1 MTTLQKRPTALFL
14 PSRSLVRDDG
24 TAPTS
29 GGLLGGREWVVPRGE
44 CQYRQ
49 HDFSQL
55 PARRR
60 RAAARLAVPRFE
72 PAPGAKVHIA
82 WQQGVAHYWIW
93 MPGEDGDDQVD
104 YRRWLPESRLYAP
117 PLESGARLLRV
128 SQGVEGQI
136 WHEGRL
142 QASQWWPNPPDLQVW
157 QRFLRAGGLGL
168 VDVVAVPDPQRMDWS
183 DTPWGESGGRVAIDA
198 VLAERLAWWSIAF
211 VLLFAV
217 GWQVTALLRWNA
229 AVEGGAARL
238 EQVRKKAEPLL
249 DARERAES
257 AAGKI
262 EDLLALQQEASS
274 DYRLMLEVFSLLPEG
289 TQMTSWSREPG
300 KLRLT
305 VASPEADPRKF
316 ILPFIEAAWLPDVTA
331 TPTGKGGMLL
341 EFELASAATDE
352 VKE

>member
-14 PSRSLVRDDG
+14 PSRSLVRDG
-24 TAPTS
+24 GAAPTP

-82 WQQGVAHYWIW
+82 WQEGIAHYWIW
-93 MPGEDGDDQVD
+93 MPGDEGNDQVD

-117 PLESGARLLRV
+117 PLDSGARLLRV

-142 QASQWWPNPPDLQVW
+142 QASQWWPKPPDLQVW

-168 VDVVAVPDPQRMDWS
+168 IDVIAVPEPQHVNWS
-183 DTPWGESGGRVAIDA
+183 DTPWGGSESRFSFDA

-211 VLLFAV
+211 VLLFAA
-217 GWQVTALLRWNA
+217 GWQLTALLRWNA
-229 AVEGGAARL
+229 AVESGTLRL
-238 EQVRKKAEPLL
+238 EQARKKAGPLL

-257 AAGKI
+257 AAGQI
-262 EDLLALQQEASS
+262 EGMLDLRQTASS
-274 DYRLMLEVFSLLPEG
+274 DYRLMLDVFSLLPEG
-289 TQMTSWSREPG
+289 TQITSWSREPG

-305 VASPEADPRKF
+305 VTSSETDPRKF
-316 ILPFIEAAWLPDVTA
+316 ILPFIQAAWLPDVTA

-341 EFELASAATDE
+341 EFELAGTVNGE